1 MACGPRAVG
10 ERCSS
15 GMSTRKKAA
24 PPEGKGPSAEAPFEA
39 SLERLTKIVERL
51 ENGDLGLEE
60 SLALFEE
67 GIGLARTAQERLD
80 AAEKRVEEL
89 IAADQNG
96 DPVSR
101 ELEPE

>member
-1 MACGPRAVG
+1 MSARKR
-10 ERCSS
+10 ER
-15 GMSTRKKAA
+15 
-24 PPEGKGPSAEAPFEA
+24 PEASPEPGAEAPFEA
-39 SLERLTKIVERL
+39 SLERLTGIVEKL

-60 SLALFEE
+60 SLSLFEE
-67 GIGLARTAQERLD
+67 GVRLARAAQTRLD

-89 IAADQNG
+89 IAVDENG

>member
-1 MACGPRAVG
+1 MSVKKR
-10 ERCSS
+10 ER
-15 GMSTRKKAA
+15 
-24 PPEGKGPSAEAPFEA
+24 PEASPEPGAEAPFEA
-39 SLERLTKIVERL
+39 SLERLTGIVEKL
-51 ENGDLGLEE
+51 ENGELGLEE

-67 GIGLARTAQERLD
+67 GVRLARSAQTRLD

-89 IAADQNG
+89 IAVDDNG

>member
-1 MACGPRAVG
+1 
-10 ERCSS
+10 
-15 GMSTRKKAA
+15 MSLRKKERATSS
-24 PPEGKGPSAEAPFEA
+24 PEVADAPFEA
-39 SLERLTKIVERL
+39 SLGRLTSIVEKL
-51 ENGDLGLEE
+51 ENGELGLEE

-67 GIGLARTAQERLD
+67 GVRLARAAQTRLD

-101 ELEPE
+101 ELDPE